1 MDGDDS
7 WDVALRPPGPPIS
20 TKRDEVEPAS
30 MRRHLCCMLLWDCLV
45 TNGWERDLAEEI
57 LTRGLTSARFK
68 KDVMQ
73 FFRSEKYSSRAAL
86 DIGAGEGTTTAALAV
101 NFAVVVA
108 VEKYWNSSWSGGL
121 RLDSNRLL
129 KRDGS
134 KITNIVR
141 LHVDTL
147 LSGSFAPLAHQNFS
161 AAVIDADH
169 GATGVMRDTFNILR
183 GLPCCVETIIYHDYC
198 DEIVYAVVNE
208 FVQAGLLT
216 FRSAMGEPKWHYWW
230 CKDDRPEGAAMK
242 VLWNPFH
249 EFQERLERLYRQFV
263 GWEGSMQET
272 LNGSTWLLLPAA
284 ASQMFVL
291 KIGFWPSMSYVSSV
305 TSDFDHINV
314 NGPAAGKLRAF
325 RAGYAEV
332 VPWDMPFLSIV
343 AKHGGRRHVLWAEL
357 DRDLSLLR
365 LHAPTDHPVRC
376 HPGCMGISFRQR
388 VSWAKQIDHLL
399 NVDERLVAAAKEPR
413 HHIAST
419 QFNRLYALGTDA
431 GTAGTATASQSMGV
445 GASSDS
451 DVRDDHAAASRV
463 HHLLSDAEYFQQA
476 FAEVWH
482 HSGGSNKASKGEFM
496 Q

>member
-1 MDGDDS
+1 
-7 WDVALRPPGPPIS
+7 
-20 TKRDEVEPAS
+20 
-30 MRRHLCCMLLWDCLV
+30 MRRHLCCLLLCDCLV
-45 TNGWERDLAEEI
+45 SNGWERDLAEET

-68 KDVMQ
+68 KDIMRL
-73 FFRSEKYSSRAAL
+73 FRSEKYSSRAAL

-108 VEKYWNSSWSGGL
+108 IEKNWDSSWSGGF
-121 RLDSNRLL
+121 RLDSDRLL
-129 KRDGS
+129 KRDGR
-134 KITNIVR
+134 KITNVVR

-147 LSGSFAPLAHQNFS
+147 LSGSFAPLADQNFS

-169 GATGVMRDTFNILR
+169 EATGVMRDTFNILR

-208 FVQAGLLT
+208 FVEAGLLT

-230 CKDDRPEGAAMK
+230 CKDDRPEGAAMR

-305 TSDFDHINV
+305 TSDFDHI
-314 NGPAAGKLRAF
+314 PAAAKLRAF
-325 RAGYAEV
+325 QAGYAKV

-365 LHAPTDHPVRC
+365 LHATTDHPVRC

-399 NVDERLVAAAKEPR
+399 NVDERLVAAAKVDPGFECCY
-413 HHIAST
+413 SCCD
-419 QFNRLYALGTDA
+419 Y
-431 GTAGTATASQSMGV
+431 
-445 GASSDS
+445 
-451 DVRDDHAAASRV
+451 
-463 HHLLSDAEYFQQA
+463 
-476 FAEVWH
+476 VWI
-482 HSGGSNKASKGEFM
+482 KGPV
-496 Q
+496 